1 MKQNLIIILLTATV
15 TLLLV
20 HLLLR
25 KAFLENLDGAFPAVG
40 N

>member
-1 MKQNLIIILLTATV
+1 MNLNFIIILLTATV

-20 HLLLR
+20 NLLLR
-25 KAFLENLDGAFPAVG
+25 KAFLDYLDRAFPAVG